1 MPNMSYLKV
10 KDRDDIVRNP
20 TTNCIVNTNKSQYEQ
35 YIARRNLKNEE
46 QDKVNTMEKD
56 LAVLKSEITEI
67 KDLLRNLAN
76 GN

>member
-20 TTNCIVNTNKSQYEQ
+20 KTNCIVNTNKSQYEQ

>member
-1 MPNMSYLKV
+1 MSYLKV
-10 KDRDDIVRNP
+10 KDRDDIVRNS

-46 QDKVNTMEKD
+46 QDKVDTMEKD